1 MVRILLVDDNASA
14 RAVVRRTLARLP
26 DIDLVDCENGLEA
39 LDALSEGHF
48 ALVLLDMVMP
58 VLDGFEVLQA
68 LRDSAALAS
77 VPVVVMTSLNDEDTV
92 RRILDLNVAGYL
104 TKPIRPGEL
113 YDRISR
119 LIATLRYVDAGAER
133 PARAFE
139 PLQLD
144 ADSRILVV
152 DGSAEF
158 RQFFTKT
165 VSALCPVEQAS
176 SGQEALR
183 RCLEDPP
190 YGIFIGSDLGL
201 ISGELLVRK
210 IRSSPQLD
218 AMRVVGIQP
227 PRLLLRGRKESPYET
242 VIMRSFV
249 PEVFREGLDA
259 LLQNAACPARLFA
272 IVPDLK
278 LLGIAAAEEAFS
290 AALDRHVVLRPAS
303 PGPSSARSMA
313 AAMVLHVGHDV
324 LPLHIQL
331 SASKKAVSRIIGPLT
346 AQGQPVCDPVESALV
361 SLVVRIG
368 VLLRRELERRDLPVE
383 SDDPKP
389 VSVPPRTSVQHVDRA
404 AERFSMAFD
413 VTGGISFRLELTAG
427 DAAVRPAAPIR
438 QPALPRSTVDARG
451 VA

>member
-1 MVRILLVDDNASA
+1 MVRILLVDDNATS
-14 RAVVRRTLARLP
+14 RAVVRRTLCRNA
-26 DIDLVDCENGLEA
+26 DIEIVECENGLEA
-39 LDALSEGHF
+39 LESLSEGHF

-68 LRDSAALAS
+68 IRDSAAFAS
-77 VPVVVMTSLNDEDTV
+77 IPVLVMTSLNDEDAV
-92 RRILDLNVAGYL
+92 RRTIGLGVTGYL

-113 YDRISR
+113 YDRVAN
-119 LIATLRYVDAGAER
+119 LTATLKYVDAGTER

-139 PLQLD
+139 PLELD

-152 DGSAEF
+152 DSSAEF

-165 VSALCPVEQAS
+165 VGALCLVEEAS

-183 RCLEDPP
+183 LCLEDPP

-201 ISGELLVRK
+201 VNGELLVRK
-210 IRSSPQLD
+210 IRSSPRLD
-218 AMRVVGIQP
+218 AMRVIGIQP
-227 PRLLLRGRKESPYET
+227 PRLLLRGRKDSPYET

-249 PEVFREGLDA
+249 PEVFREGIDA
-259 LLQNAACPARLFA
+259 LIQNAASPAQLFA

-290 AALDRHVVLRPAS
+290 VALDRHVVLRPAT
-303 PGPSSARSMA
+303 PGRSSARSMA

-324 LPLHIQL
+324 MPLHIQL
-331 SASKKAVSRIIGPLT
+331 SASQKAASRLVRPVAEET
-346 AQGQPVCDPVESALV
+346 QPTGDPAESALV
-361 SLVVRIG
+361 SLVTRIG
-368 VLLRRELERRDLPVE
+368 VLLRRELERRNLPVE
-383 SDDPKP
+383 SDEPTS
-389 VSVPPRTSVQHVDRA
+389 VSATRRTSVQHLDRA

-413 VTGGISFRLELTAG
+413 VMGGISFRLELTAG
-427 DAAVRPAAPIR
+427 DAVRPPA
-438 QPALPRSTVDARG
+438 ALPQRGFPRRTVDARG

>member
-1 MVRILLVDDNASA
+1 MVRILLVDDNATS
-14 RAVVRRTLARLP
+14 RAVVRRTLCRNA
-26 DIDLVDCENGLEA
+26 DIEVVECENGLEA

-68 LRDSAALAS
+68 IRDSAALAS
-77 VPVVVMTSLNDEDTV
+77 TPVLVMTSLNDEDTV
-92 RRILDLNVAGYL
+92 KRILSFRVTGYL
-104 TKPIRPGEL
+104 TKPVRPGEL
-113 YDRISR
+113 YERVSS
-119 LIATLRYVDAGAER
+119 LTATLKYRDAGPER
-133 PARAFE
+133 TARVFE

-158 RQFFTKT
+158 RQFFSNT
-165 VSALCPVEQAS
+165 VGALGLVEEAS
-176 SGQEALR
+176 SGHEALR
-183 RCLEDPP
+183 RCLENPP

-201 ISGELLVRK
+201 VSGELLVRK
-210 IRSSPQLD
+210 IRSSPRLD

-249 PEVFREGLDA
+249 PEVFMEGIDSLVA
-259 LLQNAACPARLFA
+259 NPVSPAPLFG

-290 AALDRHVVLRPAS
+290 ATLNRHVVLRPAS
-303 PGPSSARSMA
+303 PGRSSARLMA

-324 LPLHIQL
+324 MPLHIQL
-331 SASKKAVSRIIGPLT
+331 SASPKALSRIMGPPAAD
-346 AQGQPVCDPVESALV
+346 AQRSFDSAESALV
-361 SLVVRIG
+361 SLVARIG

-383 SDDPKP
+383 SDEPKAICAARRAP
-389 VSVPPRTSVQHVDRA
+389 VQHPDIA

-427 DAAVRPAAPIR
+427 DVAVPPARTIR
-438 QPALPRSTVDARG
+438 QDAISSQHR
-451 VA
+451 